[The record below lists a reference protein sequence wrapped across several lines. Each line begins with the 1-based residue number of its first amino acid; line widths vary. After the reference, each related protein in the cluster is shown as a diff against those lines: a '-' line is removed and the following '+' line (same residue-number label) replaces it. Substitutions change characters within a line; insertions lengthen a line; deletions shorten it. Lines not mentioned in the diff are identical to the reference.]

1 MSEDDKGGLEVL
13 IEDTLRDRDESGVG
27 VASSDER
34 EVEFGKSEDE
44 ISI

>member
-13 IEDTLRDRDESGVG
+13 IEDTLRDRDESGVE
-27 VASSDER
+27 VASDER
-34 EVEFGKSEDE
+34 EVEFGKREDE